1 LTKKSI
7 LKTKLL
13 EFKNS
18 TFLIDLVEDDDTGVQ
33 YEEVTQS
40 IKKGKEE
47 VSKTNIKKKP
57 ALLSKLIETL
67 EEFDDEI
74 PKQHKQSKNKTI
86 KEVDNVR
93 NTDSYVSQKDSSEIV
108 RRYLKGISAEDLSLQ
123 FNQKTEVIEQLL
135 RNGNVYVVSKE
146 ESKFKAR
153 FWGRRK
159 K

>member
-1 LTKKSI
+1 
-7 LKTKLL
+7 
-13 EFKNS
+13 
-18 TFLIDLVEDDDTGVQ
+18 LVEDDDTGVQ

>member
-1 LTKKSI
+1 MPTN

-18 TFLIDLVEDDDTGVQ
+18 TFLIDLVEDDYIGVQ
-33 YEEVTQS
+33 NIELTQS
-40 IKKGKEE
+40 IRKEKEE
-47 VSKTNIKKKP
+47 VSKTNIKINP

-86 KEVDNVR
+86 KELDNVR

-108 RRYLKGISAEDLSLQ
+108 RRYLKGISAEDLSMQ

-146 ESKFKAR
+146 ESKFKAW

-159 K
+159 M